1 MYPMLNTSLGPKSLG
16 HLWILPDGIGERVF
30 QIIFGPPLGI
40 IYLLGS
46 AHTSYM
52 QLFLENNKR
61 VITWA
66 DIHWINSIDS
76 FLKQKCLNF
85 Y

>member
-52 QLFLENNKR
+52 QLFLENYEESLLGGESKN
-61 VITWA
+61 WDA
-66 DIHWINSIDS
+66 
-76 FLKQKCLNF
+76 
-85 Y
+85 